1 MKIPFLFILTT
12 TALLFSSKASIGQV
26 APDLGAASNFALF
39 TAVGA
44 FNNSGPTIING
55 DIGTNA
61 GAFSG
66 FPLGVVNGNIYVEDT
81 RSLQAATAVNEAYGY
96 MSSIPCVTPLTVY
109 GGNPS
114 LTLIPGSYCVGG
126 ATTLAGTLILDGKGD
141 PNAKFF
147 LRVTGA
153 LTTGE
158 NSTVVT
164 QNGASASN
172 VYWQIGGQVTLG
184 RKSVMQGTLLVDG
197 AINMIK
203 GATLTG
209 RGLSRAGA
217 INIDTNTASLPG
229 VNAQPAATTTTWLGN
244 PKGTGTTDWFTS
256 GNWSNGVP
264 TNGADGI
271 GAGVDAI
278 VPTRSSPYPVIASGN
293 AVANGLTIGAG
304 ASLTQVGGSL
314 DLQGNL
320 NNDGAISATAG
331 TVTLSGPRT
340 QILAGSGSTQ
350 FWSLT
355 IANTSGAI
363 QVGPVS
369 IHGILRLTN
378 VNLNTNGQTLTLLS
392 DATGTAL
399 VDNAN
404 GVVKGAATMQR
415 YIDPSQND
423 QLGYRHYS
431 SPVSN
436 TTLADLAT
444 TGFMPVFNS
453 AYNTSAMPKIVTPFP
468 TVFGYDETRVATSP
482 ATDLSAFDKGF
493 FSPAAGDATPMAVL
507 SGYTVNINFNQ
518 VVDLRGSLNNGPVS
532 RSPLTRGVGPDAGWH
547 LLGNPYPSPIDLS
560 QTSGIT
566 RTNMDDAVYV
576 YQSTG
581 PYTGQYRS
589 YVKGVG
595 ISFLSAMQGFFTRVS
610 DGQTTGSF
618 GLNNAVRVT
627 TLATQQS
634 FNRGTADSRP
644 LVQLQLKGSKPQ
656 LTDDAYVYFEQG
668 ATAGFDA
675 HYDAFKLPNTSGL
688 SLGSMALGT
697 ELSINGLA
705 PLTATTM
712 VPLNML
718 VPAMGTY
725 TLNAASLVNFGAG
738 TQVFLLDA
746 QTGARINLNQQ
757 RSYTFQASTT
767 ALPGRFGLAFELA
780 SPLATQNAAL
790 AERVQL
796 FPNPAHRGFTLALPA
811 ELGRMPVAVKVINSL
826 GQLVSERTVAM
837 TPAGASAQFDVSALA
852 PGVYSLRITS
862 ASGPVVKRVI
872 VE

>member
-26 APDLGAASNFALF
+26 APNLGAASNFALF

-96 MSSIPCVTPLTVY
+96 MSSIPCVNTLAVY
-109 GGNPS
+109 GGNPPV
-114 LTLIPGSYCVGG
+114 TLLPGSYCVGG
-126 ATTLAGTLILDGKGD
+126 ATTLAGTLILDGNGD

-153 LTTGE
+153 LTTGA
-158 NSTVVT
+158 NSAVLT

-172 VYWQIGGQVTLG
+172 VYWQIGGMVTLG

-203 GATLTG
+203 GATLIG

-217 INIDTNTASLPG
+217 ITIDTNTASLPG
-229 VNAQPAATTTTWLGN
+229 VDAQPAATTTTWLGN
-244 PKGTGTTDWFTS
+244 PRGTGTTDWFTS

-264 TNGADGI
+264 TSS
-271 GAGVDAI
+271 VDAL

-293 AVANGLTIGAG
+293 AAANGLTIDTG
-304 ASLTQVGGSL
+304 ASLTQGGGSL
-314 DLQGNL
+314 ELKGNL

-350 FWSLT
+350 FWSLSV
-355 IANTSGAI
+355 ANANNVI
-363 QVGPVS
+363 QGQAVS
-369 IHGILRLTN
+369 IHGVLAPANGNLT
-378 VNLNTNGQTLTLLS
+378 TNGQTLTLLS
-392 DATGTAL
+392 DAAGTAL
-399 VDNAN
+399 VNNSGTGIVN
-404 GVVKGAATMQR
+404 GIVIMQR

-453 AYNTSAMPKIVTPFP
+453 AYNTSAMPKTVTPFP
-468 TVFGYDETRVATSP
+468 TVFDYDETRVATSP

-493 FSPAAGDATPMAVL
+493 FSPAAGDATPMTML

-518 VVDLRGSLNNGPVS
+518 VVDLRGSLNNGAVS
-532 RSPLTRGVGPDAGWH
+532 RPTLTRGVGPDAGWH

-560 QTSGIT
+560 RTSGIT

-589 YVKGVG
+589 YVQGVG
-595 ISFLSAMQGFFTRVS
+595 TPLLSAMQGFFTRVS

-627 TLATQQS
+627 TLATQPS

-712 VPLNML
+712 VPLNIL

-725 TLNAASLVNFGAG
+725 TLNAASLVNFGTG
-738 TQVFLLDA
+738 TQVFLLDT
-746 QTGARINLNQQ
+746 QTGARINLSQQ
-757 RSYTFQASTT
+757 PSYTFQASTT

-796 FPNPAHRGFTLALPA
+796 FPNPAHRSFTLALPA

-826 GQLVSERTVAM
+826 GQLVSERMVAM

-862 ASGPVVKRVI
+862 TSGPVVKRVI

>member
-1 MKIPFLFILTT
+1 MKIPFLFVLTT

-96 MSSIPCVTPLTVY
+96 MSSIPCVNTLAVY
-109 GGNPS
+109 GGNPPV
-114 LTLIPGSYCVGG
+114 TLSPGSYCVLG
-126 ATTLAGTLILDGKGD
+126 ATTLAGTLILDGNGD

-153 LTTGE
+153 LTTGA

-172 VYWQIGGQVTLG
+172 VYWQIGGMVTLG

-203 GATLTG
+203 GATLIG

-217 INIDTNTASLPG
+217 ISIDTNTASLPG
-229 VNAQPAATTTTWLGN
+229 VEAQPAATTTTWLGN
-244 PKGTGTTDWFTS
+244 PMGTGTTDWFTS

-264 TNGADGI
+264 TSS
-271 GAGVDAI
+271 VDAL

-293 AVANGLTIGAG
+293 AVANGLTIDTD
-304 ASLTQVGGSL
+304 ASLTQGGGSL

-331 TVTLSGPRT
+331 TVTLNGPRT

-355 IANTSGAI
+355 IANTAGAI

-369 IHGILRLTN
+369 IHGILGLTMG
-378 VNLNTNGQTLTLLS
+378 NLNTNGQTLTLLS
-392 DATGTAL
+392 DANGTAL

-415 YIDPSQND
+415 YIYPSND

-444 TGFMPVFNS
+444 LGFTPVFNS
-453 AYNTSAMPKIVTPFP
+453 AYNTSTMPKNIPSFP

-493 FSPAAGDATPMAVL
+493 FSPAAGGATPMAVL

-518 VVDLRGSLNNGPVS
+518 VVDLRGSLNNGVVS
-532 RSPLTRGVGPDAGWH
+532 RPTLTRGVGPDAGWH

-560 QTSGIT
+560 KTSGIT

-589 YVKGVG
+589 YVQGVG
-595 ISFLSAMQGFFTRVS
+595 IPFLSAMQGFFTRVS

-688 SLGSMALGT
+688 SLGSIVLGT

-718 VPAMGTY
+718 VPATGTY

-738 TQVFLLDA
+738 TQVFLLDT
-746 QTGARINLNQQ
+746 QTGARINLSQQ
-757 RSYTFQASTT
+757 PSYTFQASTT

-796 FPNPAHRGFTLALPA
+796 FPNPAHRSFTLALPA

-862 ASGPVVKRVI
+862 TSGPVVKRVI